1 MLSIYQAVQS
11 LQSHPSTGTDLYR
24 VIERLQYDWDFIA
37 EFLDDP
43 RRALQQYKLTPEE
56 QEALCARDIRA
67 LEALGLDRFSIE
79 VAMSNAHSQTC
90 PTGL

>member
-1 MLSIYQAVQS
+1 MIYQTVQS
-11 LQSHPSTGTDLYR
+11 LQSHSTGTDLYQ

-37 EFLDDP
+37 DFLDDP
-43 RRALQQYKLTPEE
+43 RHALQQYDLTPEE
-56 QEALCARDIRA
+56 REALCARDIRA

-79 VAMSNAHSQTC
+79 VAMSAAHSQTC